1 MGATFLQGRAQVTQ
15 VGDSFSAPLYLNG
28 GIPQGAKLGPV
39 LFAVMV
45 NDLVQSWGA
54 RIKFVDDLT
63 VLEVV
68 PRNSPSLLNVV
79 VDDIDAFAVNNNM
92 RLNPG
97 KCKSMTVD
105 FLHYNSCVP
114 RPIAVGGSDI
124 QQVSTF
130 KLLGVHLS
138 EDLTWAVHC
147 DYIVKKANR
156 RLYALRQLKKCKVPS
171 ADIVHIY
178 CALIR
183 TILEYASAV
192 FADSPKYLACYLEKV
207 QKRALSIIWP
217 GISYETALEKAGL
230 STLSDRWAVS
240 CIKFI
245 GKVRPG
251 NPFIPTNT
259 QQSGSYIYLCV
270 SKIWEFWQAHGHK
283 D

>member
-1 MGATFLQGRAQVTQ
+1 MLFAREGSGHTRWRLGFC
-15 VGDSFSAPLYLNG
+15 SFISKWRHSSAKG
-28 GIPQGAKLGPV
+28 TKLVPV
-39 LFAVMV
+39 LFAVMI

-79 VDDIDAFAVNNNM
+79 VDDIHAFAVNNNM
-92 RLNPG
+92 RLNPR

-114 RPIAVGGSDI
+114 SPVAVGGSDI
-124 QQVSTF
+124 EQVSTF

-138 EDLTWAVHC
+138 EHLTWAVHC

-156 RLYALRQLKKCKVPS
+156 RLNALRQLKKCKVPS

-183 TILEYASAV
+183 SILEYASAV
-192 FADSPKYLACYLEKV
+192 FAALPKYLA
-207 QKRALSIIWP
+207 WP
-217 GISYETALEKAGL
+217 HGL
-230 STLSDRWAVS
+230 LTL
-240 CIKFI
+240 
-245 GKVRPG
+245 
-251 NPFIPTNT
+251 
-259 QQSGSYIYLCV
+259 
-270 SKIWEFWQAHGHK
+270 
-283 D
+283 